1 MTTSIKGKTLERRDV
16 IAVVERAFFVL
27 RTVAG
32 AGEPL
37 GVRELARRTDLSP
50 ATTLRLVR
58 TLEYLGM
65 VQRHPGGDVVL
76 GPGVDTLTGT
86 GPGVPTA
93 DQFLPL
99 LTRLVESFSEA
110 ATAAIDD
117 GDHTL
122 FVAHVAPGS
131 AVQVADVT
139 GDRWPAHTTA
149 SGIVLMGAWEP
160 ARLDEYLGGDLS
172 WPAPGTITDPKT
184 LRRRIDAARRN
195 GFAWSVE
202 ELVADAAGL
211 AVPLVDARDR
221 VVAAVGLYAPSY
233 RLHPDHPATEG
244 LPARLIAMV
253 ERLGG
258 VVTGR

>member
-1 MTTSIKGKTLERRDV
+1 MTANMEGKTSERRDV

-32 AGEPL
+32 SGEPL
-37 GVRELARRTDLSP
+37 GIRELARRTDLSP

-58 TLEYLGM
+58 TLEALGM
-65 VQRHPGGDVVL
+65 VQRHPSGVVVL
-76 GPGVDTLTGT
+76 GPGVDTLTGDSPT
-86 GPGVPTA
+86 APTA

-99 LTRLVESFSEA
+99 LTRLVEAFSEA
-110 ATAAIDD
+110 ATAGIDD

-122 FVAHVAPGS
+122 FVAHVAPDS

-160 ARLDEYLGGDLS
+160 ARLDNYLDGDLS
-172 WPAPGTITDPKT
+172 WNAPGTITDPAV
-184 LRRRIDAARRN
+184 LRRRVDAARSG

-211 AVPLVDARDR
+211 AVPLVDGRDR
-221 VVAAVGLYAPSY
+221 TVAAVGLYAPTY
-233 RLHPDHPATEG
+233 RLHPDLPATKD
-244 LPARLIAMV
+244 LPARLVDMV